1 MTELEVFA
9 ERISRN
15 RILRKIL
22 ISLVVGGFAYG
33 VTELASTEE
42 NDIWGL
48 TMSIFLGGSTL
59 VVQLLMTFETRL
71 AKVETAGNR
80 HMSRVET
87 MVQSG
92 FSKIN
97 EVTELFSLV
106 EASALQTDKIT
117 QLVRHATMI
126 DPSAPPLVLRFA
138 QDEIGRFSDF
148 LRDISES
155 GNVMYEGEDRD
166 WLLALARNAEK
177 TIDATSLAT
186 VDAGGRGYVDEGFWT
201 SDFGQRYLETQ
212 REAIQRGVKI
222 RRLFVLVSGPEVHLD
237 DLLSVCLPQQEMGIG
252 VRVLHLADVP
262 TLRGEALFDFIVLD
276 ETISYETTPAQMAAD
291 SGRPTI
297 LNTRLELRPEWVHNR
312 IRRFGHLWE
321 YGRDVNGDGLGPPR
335 PRIPGGA
342 AFQQVIR

>member
-1 MTELEVFA
+1 MTDIEVLA
-9 ERISRN
+9 ERFSRN
-15 RILRKIL
+15 RILRKVL
-22 ISLVVGGFAYG
+22 VSLLVGGFAYG
-33 VTELASTEE
+33 VTELTGNEE
-42 NDIWGL
+42 IWGL
-48 TMSIFLGGSTL
+48 TMSIFLGGATL
-59 VVQLLMTFETRL
+59 VVQLLMTFENRL
-71 AKVETAGNR
+71 ARVETAGNR

-126 DPSAPPLVLRFA
+126 DPSAAPLVLRFA

-166 WLLALARNAEK
+166 WLLALARNAGK
-177 TIDATSLAT
+177 TIDATSLTT
-186 VDAGGRGYVDEGFWT
+186 VDAGGRGYVDDGFWT

-212 REAIQRGVKI
+212 REAIQNGVKI
-222 RRLFVLVSGPEVHLD
+222 RRLFVLVNGSAVHMED
-237 DLLSVCLPQQEMGIG
+237 VLSVCRPQQEMGIG

-262 TLRGEALFDFIVLD
+262 TLRGEALFDFIVFD
-276 ETISYETTPAQMAAD
+276 ETISYETTPAQIAAE
-291 SGRPTI
+291 STRPTI

-312 IRRFGHLWE
+312 IRRFEHLWD
-321 YGRDVNGDGLGPPR
+321 YGREVNGKGLGPR
-335 PRIPGGA
+335 PPQSVGTSAVFPATR
-342 AFQQVIR
+342 